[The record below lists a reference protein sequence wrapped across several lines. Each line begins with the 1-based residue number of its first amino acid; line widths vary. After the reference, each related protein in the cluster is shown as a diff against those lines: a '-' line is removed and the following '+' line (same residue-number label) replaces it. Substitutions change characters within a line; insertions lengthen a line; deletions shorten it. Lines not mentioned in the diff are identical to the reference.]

1 MARVEKGATAAALV
15 AGKPFPRRRLAGD
28 AQSGV
33 PVAGL
38 DSGLALGLARGM
50 RSPLGFRAGLYRGST
65 VLPRTRRGGAVAC
78 AAAEL
83 RRTAFQ
89 SPECPMCHNSNANR
103 ERKTGWCSPCKEP
116 GWRGVA
122 GKPAM
127 RLRGEGGAELAEES
141 MQGVSGPSGP
151 SIWFGRGL

>member
-1 MARVEKGATAAALV
+1 ML
-15 AGKPFPRRRLAGD
+15 
-28 AQSGV
+28 Q
-33 PVAGL
+33 
-38 DSGLALGLARGM
+38 
-50 RSPLGFRAGLYRGST
+50 
-65 VLPRTRRGGAVAC
+65 RTRRGGRVAC

-141 MQGVSGPSGP
+141 MQGVSGPADP